1 MSHLWIGAIGEM
13 NLIYDREIQLDGCV
27 HVFLWDC
34 KSEKINKY
42 DPKITRKQIR
52 PRKDTT
58 SFEKEINVYITW
70 KTKYGDLW
78 VKQQEQYYY
87 DRKKKEVAEREIKSL
102 IKEEKDKEAAQLHLD
117 LEYRKNEDYQEDL
130 RHARRANLFYEVSEE
145 CYLPEDVGRII
156 SEWDE
161 IFDKS
166 R

>member
-1 MSHLWIGAIGEM
+1 MFFSGIAKAKK
-13 NLIYDREIQLDGCV
+13 LINTIRKLQE
-27 HVFLWDC
+27 
-34 KSEKINKY
+34 
-42 DPKITRKQIR
+42 KQIR
-52 PRKDTT
+52 PRKDTA

-102 IKEEKDKEAAQLHLD
+102 IKEEKDKEAAQRHLD

-145 CYLPEDVGRII
+145 CFLPEDVGRIM